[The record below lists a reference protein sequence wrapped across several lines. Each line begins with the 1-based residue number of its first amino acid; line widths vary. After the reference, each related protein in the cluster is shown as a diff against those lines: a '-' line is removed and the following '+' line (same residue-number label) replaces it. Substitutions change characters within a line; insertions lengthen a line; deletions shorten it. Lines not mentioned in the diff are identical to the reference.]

1 MKKSLLVLFSF
12 FVAFQVIPVKAFPPD
27 SLQSN
32 GSKFR
37 TVEASAIDFLSP
49 LPKTVSETS
58 GLIFWQNS
66 LWTHNDSGGK
76 PEIYKIDT
84 ASGKITQTVFLD
96 GVINFDWE
104 DITQDEDFIFI
115 GDFGNNGGDRKN
127 LSIYKIPKASIPLNE
142 KIVSLTPST
151 IRFSF
156 ADQKS
161 FENNFRKNDF
171 DCESFLS
178 HGDSLF
184 LFTKNWVDGNTRLY
198 VLPKTEGEHSVWPR
212 ATFPADGLVT
222 GADVNPA
229 QNEVALIGYKD
240 FQPFMWLF
248 WDFKG
253 NDFFGGKKLRVD
265 FPELIFVQTEGIAYL
280 DDDKIVYSFEKSI
293 VDAGVFTVT
302 SSGLKSLADKPA
314 VADHSSKIVISDLPE
329 TFSGKIV
336 FDVIEVPAPKFTVVL
351 SDRNG
356 KKLYS
361 EKFTVENSNTPCPV
375 IIPVGKLKSGN
386 YAIKII
392 SGGQSLVRNVKIK
405 N

>member
-12 FVAFQVIPVKAFPPD
+12 FVTFQVFPVSSLVKD
-27 SLQSN
+27 SLVSD
-32 GSKFR
+32 GSTYR
-37 TVEASAIDFLSP
+37 TVEAAGKDFLSP

-58 GLIFWQNS
+58 GLIFWRNS

-84 ASGKITQTVFLD
+84 ATGKIIQTVFLD

-127 LSIYKIPKASIPLNE
+127 LCIYKIPKASF
-142 KIVSLTPST
+142 SLTEKVVSVNPST

-171 DCESFLS
+171 DCEGFLS
-178 HGDSLF
+178 LGDSLF
-184 LFTKNWVDGNTRLY
+184 LCTKNWVDGNSRLY
-198 VLPKTEGEHSVWPR
+198 VLPKTVGEHSVWPR
-212 ATFPADGLVT
+212 TTFPADGLVT

-253 NDFFGGKKLRVD
+253 NDFLGGKKLRVD

-280 DDDKIVYSFEKSI
+280 DEDKIVYSFENSG
-293 VDAGVFTVT
+293 VEQGVFTVS
-302 SSGLKSLADKPA
+302 SSGLKALADKPA
-314 VADHSSKIVISDLPE
+314 AADQSSKIVISDIPE

-336 FDVIEVPAPKFTVVL
+336 FDVIVVPTPKFSVAL

-361 EKFTVENSNTPCPV
+361 EKFIVENSNTPYPV
-375 IIPVGKLKSGN
+375 IIPVGKLRSGN

-392 SGGQSLVRNVKIK
+392 SGGQSLVRKVKIK

>member
-12 FVAFQVIPVKAFPPD
+12 FVAFQVFPVSVFSPD
-27 SLQSN
+27 SLQSE

-37 TVEASAIDFLSP
+37 TVEVSASEFIST
-49 LPKTVSETS
+49 LPKAVSETS
-58 GLIFWQNS
+58 GLIFWRNS

-115 GDFGNNGGDRKN
+115 GDFGNNGGDRQN
-127 LSIYKIPKASIPLNE
+127 LCIYKIPKASIPLTE
-142 KIVSLTPST
+142 KVVSVSPST

-178 HGDSLF
+178 LGDSLF
-184 LFTKNWVDGNTRLY
+184 LFTKNWVDGNSRLY
-198 VLPKTEGEHSVWPR
+198 VLPKSDGEHSVWPR
-212 ATFPADGLVT
+212 TTFHADGLVT

-248 WDFKG
+248 WDFEG
-253 NDFFGGKKLRVD
+253 NDFFGGKRLRID

-280 DDDKIVYSFEKSI
+280 NEDKIVYSFERSI
-293 VDAGVFTVT
+293 VDAGVFSVS
-302 SSGLKSLADKPA
+302 SSGLKLLADQPV
-314 VADHSSKIVISDLPE
+314 VADHLSKIVISDIPE
-329 TFSGKIV
+329 TFSGKIM
-336 FDVIEVPAPKFTVVL
+336 FDVIEVPAPKFVVGL

-361 EKFTVENSNTPCPV
+361 EKFTVENSGSPFPV
-375 IIPVGKLKSGN
+375 SIPVGKLKSGN

-392 SGGQSLVRNVKIK
+392 SGGQSLVRKVKIK

>member
-12 FVAFQVIPVKAFPPD
+12 FVAFQVFPVSLFAPD
-27 SLQSN
+27 SLVTE
-32 GSKFR
+32 GSKYR
-37 TVEASAIDFLSP
+37 TVEASASEFIST

-58 GLIFWQNS
+58 GLIFWRNS

-104 DITQDEDFIFI
+104 DIAQDEDFIFV

-127 LSIYKIPKASIPLNE
+127 LSIYKIPKAAI
-142 KIVSLTPST
+142 SLTEKVDSVSPST

-178 HGDSLF
+178 LGDSLF
-184 LFTKNWVDGNTRLY
+184 LFTKNWVDGNSRLY
-198 VLPKTEGEHSVWPR
+198 VLPKTDGEHSVWPR
-212 ATFPADGLVT
+212 TTFHADGLVT

-229 QNEVALIGYKD
+229 QNEVALIGYMD

-248 WDFKG
+248 WDFEG
-253 NDFFGGKKLRVD
+253 SDFFGGQKLRID
-265 FPELIFVQTEGIAYL
+265 FPDLIFVQTEGIAYL
-280 DDDKIVYSFEKSI
+280 DDDKIVYSFERSI
-293 VDAGVFTVT
+293 VDAGVFTVS

-314 VADHSSKIVISDLPE
+314 GADHSSKIVISDFPE
-329 TFSGKIV
+329 TFSGKIM
-336 FDVIEVPAPKFTVVL
+336 FDVIEVPTTRFSVGL
-351 SDRNG
+351 SDRKG

-361 EKFTVENSNTPCPV
+361 EKFTVENSGSPYPV
-375 IIPVGKLKSGN
+375 IIPAEKLRSGN

-392 SGGQSLVRNVKIK
+392 SGGQSLVRKVKIK